1 MITAMKNPQ
10 NSAMTN
16 NIMLFT
22 LNRSLLVAL
31 PTDEFV
37 LFLFVLLTFFTVELS
52 FESEPW
58 DCESE
63 DEPPF
68 PESEPW

>member
-52 FESEPW
+52 FESEP
-58 DCESE
+58 
-63 DEPPF
+63 
-68 PESEPW
+68 